1 MKKRY
6 FIILIFI
13 VISVVSGLV
22 ILMQDERDKEK
33 QEETINDV
41 VFIEANALGGG
52 NATIEDGMK
61 KITYTSKNL
70 VNPDEME
77 TLYYKV
83 TNGLESDA
91 SITVD
96 CSLDTLNFTDYIE
109 VMNAQASYNIPV
121 SKSIE
126 GGLTVKLLRNDDYEE
141 GIQVKFICTINT
153 FTNEE
158 KPNTDDEELI
168 PWDDNGVFSE
178 YYNLAYE
185 KLKTLTLEE
194 KIGQL
199 LMMSYSN
206 SNPADAEVAIKD
218 YHVGGVLFFGD
229 AFKNKTSNQVKTMI
243 NNLQEKSNIPLM
255 TAVDEEGGIVVRISS
270 NPNLASEKFKSSQEL
285 YGDGSNGFKLI
296 EEDTINKSKLL
307 KSLGLNMNFAPVV
320 DMADSGNFIFS
331 RTLGQGKKLTGEFAK
346 SVITSSKGLGVSY
359 SLKHF
364 PGYGNNADTH
374 TGSATDSTS
383 LKVLKDENMY
393 PFSEGITAGAEAI
406 MINHNIYSSIDSN
419 YPASLSSKVH
429 DILFDELNFTGLSIT
444 DDLAMNAIGSK
455 YEHQYL
461 KAFEAGNHILLTS
474 TSYKKAFN
482 EILDGINSLEIS
494 IDELNER
501 VFKVLAWKY
510 YIGLLT

>member
-1 MKKRY
+1 MKKN
-6 FIILIFI
+6 FLII
-13 VISVVSGLV
+13 LV
-22 ILMQDERDKEK
+22 ILVIIGCGGFEILKMYQDKNKNE
-33 QEETINDV
+33 EETLKDV
-41 VFIEANALGGG
+41 VFIETNALGGG
-52 NATIEDGMK
+52 NAVIEDGKK
-61 KITYTSKNL
+61 KITYTSKKL
-70 VNPDEME
+70 VKFDDLE

-83 TNGLESDA
+83 TNGLENDVN
-91 SITVD
+91 ITVE
-96 CSLDTLNFTDYIE
+96 CQIDTPQFSDYIE
-109 VMNAQASYNIPV
+109 VMNSEANYNIPV
-121 SKSIE
+121 NKSVE
-126 GGLTVKLLRNDDYEE
+126 GNLTIKLLRDYEDEE
-141 GIQVKFICTINT
+141 GLQVKFVCAI
-153 FTNEE
+153 
-158 KPNTDDEELI
+158 KDMTDDENNETNEDETI

-178 YYNLAYE
+178 YYNLAYQ

-206 SNPADAEVAIKD
+206 SNPTDAETAIRD
-218 YHVGGVLFFGD
+218 YHVGGILFFGD
-229 AFKNKTSNQVKTMI
+229 AFKNKTSDQVKTMI
-243 NNLQEKSNIPLM
+243 KNLQDKSNIPLM

-285 YGDGSNGFKLI
+285 YGDGSNGFTLI
-296 EEDTINKSKLL
+296 KEDTIVKSKLL

-320 DMADSGNFIFS
+320 DVADSGNFIYS

-346 SVITSSKGLGVSY
+346 SVILASKGLSVSY

-364 PGYGNNADTH
+364 PGYGNNVDTH
-374 TGSATDSTS
+374 TGSATDTTS

-393 PFSEGITAGAEAI
+393 PFSEGIAAGAEAI

-461 KAFEAGNHILLTS
+461 KAFEAGNHVLLTS

-482 EILDGINSLEIS
+482 EILDGLNSLEIS

-510 YIGLLT
+510 YIGLLS